1 MDVVRVDAL
10 DPEPL
15 EAALNLCDQ
24 ASPSRD

>member
-1 MDVVRVDAL
+1 VDVVRVDAL

-24 ASPSRD
+24 VSRPS